1 MKREILE
8 TTTGMLV
15 LIILVFLVYYSINLG
30 NVNLLGDDHYQI
42 YAEFSSV
49 SGLNNGVP
57 VDIAGVDVGKVE
69 EITFEPKSEM
79 ARVRM
84 EIKDGVKIQDDDVAS
99 IRTQGIIGDKF
110 VSISSGES
118 SKFIPPGGMIKNTKP
133 PIDFEQLISQ
143 FVQGKV

>member
-1 MKREILE
+1 MKREILD
-8 TTTGMLV
+8 TVTGIFV
-15 LIILVFLVYYSINLG
+15 LAALVFLAYSSINLG
-30 NVNLLGDDHYQI
+30 RMDVFGSDYYQV

-49 SGLNNGVP
+49 SGLNNGATVE
-57 VDIAGVDVGKVE
+57 IAGVDVGRVDN
-69 EITFEPKSEM
+69 ITFDPRSEM

-84 EIKDGVKIQDDDVAS
+84 EIKDGVRLQEDVVAS
-99 IRTQGIIGDKF
+99 IRTQGLIGDKF

-118 SKFIPPGGMIKNTKP
+118 GKFIPLGGMIKHTKP